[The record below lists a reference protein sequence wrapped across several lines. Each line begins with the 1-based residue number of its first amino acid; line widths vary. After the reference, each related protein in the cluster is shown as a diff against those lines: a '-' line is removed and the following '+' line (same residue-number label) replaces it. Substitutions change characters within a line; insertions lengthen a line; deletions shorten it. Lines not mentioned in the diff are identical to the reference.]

1 MSDAFPPVE
10 PKLHPNLAQYRERYP
25 ILSHTTYLN
34 SNSMGAMPVTAAAA
48 LEEYAAVWREQG
60 VEAWNTWVDV
70 IDEVADS
77 VGRMFG
83 AGPGETTLNQNVA
96 FFQGQIASCLDFSG
110 SRNKVV
116 IEELMFP
123 NVVYVWER
131 YKDLGAK
138 LELVPSDDGMNIS
151 LERTLAAIDESTA
164 IVSISHA
171 VYVSGAL
178 MDIKAIAERAH
189 EVGALCMLDAYQTLG
204 VVPIDVY
211 DLGIDILVGGSHKWL
226 CSGPGTGFM
235 WVHPEVAPTLD
246 PRSTGWWAHREPFA
260 FEPAPIDYAT
270 GSWRFMG
277 GTPSMPAY
285 YVAREA
291 YKDLHEVGVETIR
304 QHNAAL
310 CQVIIDRAQAA
321 GLTIHSPL
329 EHHLRTG
336 FVAVDFPNSQVVSR
350 QLIADQYKHDWRPGC
365 GLRLGPHF
373 YNTEQ
378 EVHRFMDRVIELAQ
392 PG

>member
-1 MSDAFPPVE
+1 MSDAFSPVE
-10 PKLHPNLAQYRERYP
+10 PKLHPQLAGLREHYP

-34 SNSMGAMPVTAAAA
+34 SNSMGATPAAAAQA

-60 VEAWNTWVDV
+60 VEAWDTWVGV
-70 IDEVADS
+70 VDEVADS

-83 AGPGETTLNQNVA
+83 AQPGQTTLNQNVA
-96 FFQGQIASCLDFSG
+96 FFQSQIASCLDFSG
-110 SRNKVV
+110 ARSKVV

-131 YKDLGAK
+131 YEALGAK
-138 LELVPSDDGMNIS
+138 LHLVPSDDGMNIS
-151 LERTLAAIDESTA
+151 LERTLEAIDETTA
-164 IVSISHA
+164 IVTISHA

-178 MDIKAIAERAH
+178 MDIKAIAARAH
-189 EVGALCMLDAYQTLG
+189 EVGALCMLDVYQTLG

-211 DLGIDILVGGSHKWL
+211 DLGVDILVGGSHKWL
-226 CSGPGTGFM
+226 CSGPGTGFL
-235 WVHPEVAPTLD
+235 WVHPDVAPRLE

-260 FEPAPIDYAT
+260 FEPAPIDYAP
-270 GSWRFMG
+270 GSWRFMS

-291 YKDLHEVGVETIR
+291 YKDLHDVGIPTIR
-304 QHNAAL
+304 EHNAAL
-310 CQVIIDRAQAA
+310 CQIIIDRAQSA
-321 GLTIHSPL
+321 GLTIHSPV

-336 FVAVDFPNSQVVSR
+336 FVAVEFPNSQAVSK
-350 QLIADQYKHDWRPGC
+350 QLIAEHYKHDWRPGC

-378 EVHRFMDRVIELAQ
+378 EVHRFMDRVVELAK
-392 PG
+392 P